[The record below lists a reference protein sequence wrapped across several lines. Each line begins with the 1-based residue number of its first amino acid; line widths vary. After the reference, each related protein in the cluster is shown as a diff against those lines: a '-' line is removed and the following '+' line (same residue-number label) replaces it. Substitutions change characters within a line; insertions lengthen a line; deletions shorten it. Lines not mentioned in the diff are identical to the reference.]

1 MQQICKNMQTCKN
14 AKMKK
19 ATFFMGRKDHLDLPN
34 TSKNEHIA
42 QCAMGKRIAQANFF
56 MGQKDQSIG
65 WIFFSKK
72 CRVEK
77 TTLTFPTTSKTSIC
91 PMQKLEK

>member
-1 MQQICKNMQTCKN
+1 MQKCKIAKKKKSKKSKKKSKN
-14 AKMKK
+14 KK

-42 QCAMGKRIAQANFF
+42 QCAMGKRIVQANFF

-65 WIFFSKK
+65 WIFFLQKNVGSK
-72 CRVEK
+72 RP
-77 TTLTFPTTSKTSIC
+77 L
-91 PMQKLEK
+91 